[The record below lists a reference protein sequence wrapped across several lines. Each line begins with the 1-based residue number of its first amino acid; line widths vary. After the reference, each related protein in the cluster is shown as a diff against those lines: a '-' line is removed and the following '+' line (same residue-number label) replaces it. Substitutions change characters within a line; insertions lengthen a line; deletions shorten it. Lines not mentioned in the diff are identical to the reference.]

1 MRGKSTFLQTFSS
14 LISHITMNIN
24 VRTFSAGRSGLWS
37 MVRLT
42 AVIPPWALRYPSEVR
57 ESPMLAMMQLLSL
70 IIAHVNVVPEKSVST
85 EDSVQFNV
93 STLLDNRVE
102 SYWRMEQR

>member
-1 MRGKSTFLQTFSS
+1 M
-14 LISHITMNIN
+14 IMNIN
-24 VRTFSAGRSGLWS
+24 IQTFSAGRSGLWS

-93 STLLDNRVE
+93 SSSLENQVE

>member
-1 MRGKSTFLQTFSS
+1 
-14 LISHITMNIN
+14 
-24 VRTFSAGRSGLWS
+24 
-37 MVRLT
+37 
-42 AVIPPWALRYPSEVR
+42 
-57 ESPMLAMMQLLSL
+57 MLAMMQLLSL